1 MSLVHAN
8 QEYHKNT
15 LRNSQPF
22 ILLLGF
28 PMKNMIHQAAQN
40 TLFFYS
46 HLQVI
51 KNLKQTLQ
59 SET

>member
-1 MSLVHAN
+1 
-8 QEYHKNT
+8 
-15 LRNSQPF
+15 
-22 ILLLGF
+22 
-28 PMKNMIHQAAQN
+28 MKNMIHQAAQN